1 MSLNNH
7 FIVNFLAK
15 LIVLI
20 VVYQLLI
27 FLYYSLDFFK
37 RHFLVHE
44 LNLAKRYGE
53 GSYVVITGPSSGQG
67 KVFAQEFAKR
77 GFNLI
82 LIGSERTKK
91 VHSELEAKHKGIKI
105 ITIVKN
111 FCHACEKD
119 FFKEIEEAIL
129 SVNGNISFLVNNVGH
144 RTAWNPYHQMPA
156 DLINN
161 TIVAGTIVQSQMT
174 RICLGHFMN
183 RNNDKKS
190 CVINITAQCIFS
202 TFGFGEIMDNH
213 ITVPYLSVYE
223 AANAFGFYQANSVW
237 EEYKKEKNIEFLNIM
252 PGAVVTENT
261 ENLADTIFN
270 ISADKFVKNI
280 FKLIGNYT
288 GNSYAHWGHA
298 LSVPLVNLA
307 PFIKNMILRGVGD
320 NISKNYM
327 SSPCKKY

>member
-1 MSLNNH
+1 MKSTK
-7 FIVNFLAK
+7 FIAYFVIILVIF
-15 LIVLI
+15 
-20 VVYQLLI
+20 QLLL
-27 FLYYSLDFFK
+27 FLYYTLDFFK
-37 RHFLVHE
+37 RYFFTHE
-44 LNLAKRYGE
+44 LNLSKRYGNQ
-53 GSYVVITGPSSGQG
+53 SYVVITGPSSGQG

-91 VHSELEAKHKGIKI
+91 VETELLEKHKGIKI

-111 FCHACEKD
+111 FCNACEDD
-119 FFKEIEEAIL
+119 FFKEIEDAING
-129 SVNGNISFLVNNVGH
+129 VGGNISFLVNNVGH
-144 RTAWNPYHQMPA
+144 RTAWNPYHEMPGE
-156 DLINN
+156 LIKN

-174 RICLGHFMN
+174 RICLGHFMK
-183 RNNDKKS
+183 RNKDYKS

-237 EEYKKEKNIEFLNIM
+237 EEYKDKKNIEFLNIM

-261 ENLADTIFN
+261 ENLSNTIFN
-270 ISADKFVKNI
+270 VSADRFVKNI
-280 FKLIGNYT
+280 FNLIGNYT

-307 PFIKNMILRGVGD
+307 PFIKNMILRDVGE

-327 SSPCKKY
+327 NTPCKKY